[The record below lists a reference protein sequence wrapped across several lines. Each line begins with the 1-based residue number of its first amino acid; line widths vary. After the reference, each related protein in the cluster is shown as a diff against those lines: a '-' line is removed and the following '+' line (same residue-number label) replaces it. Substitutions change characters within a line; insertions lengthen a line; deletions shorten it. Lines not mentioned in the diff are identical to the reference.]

1 MMDERLKKQLD
12 FSLEIDKEKNVFRHS
27 LEIDK
32 EKNVFRHAINQYPVV
47 AVIITVHMVA
57 IGLGRDDRSLR
68 TSVVK

>member
-12 FSLEIDKEKNVFRHS
+12 FSLEIDKEKNVFRH
-27 LEIDK
+27 
-32 EKNVFRHAINQYPVV
+32 AINQYPVV
-47 AVIITVHMVA
+47 AVIIIVHMVA

>member
-12 FSLEIDKEKNVFRHS
+12 FSLEIDKEKNVFR
-27 LEIDK
+27 
-32 EKNVFRHAINQYPVV
+32 QYPVV
-47 AVIITVHMVA
+47 AVIIIVHMVA